1 MNAVQDA
8 WAALRGERRTEAG
21 WHVRRIHLD
30 AACEIFAGI
39 RQPGS
44 VPGLLLELTADEIP
58 AGLVLPVSRGFSVD
72 TALLDG
78 AGTGRARF
86 ALSLA
91 DTAYEPVFE
100 VLCEDTAGTAS
111 RAARPRAA
119 VRDWIGRLHVWQ
131 EFMARHG
138 PDALGEAAII
148 GLFGELWMLREHL
161 VGLVGPAAAIDAWA
175 GPRGEPNDFALS
187 AGCLEVK
194 STTRQAPDLIEIS
207 NADQLDDA
215 RSTILLAHLLLRET
229 ADGESL
235 SDLVASLRSMAMQ
248 SSPERLG
255 RFNDLLLGVG
265 YVDTW
270 AAPYERRWEVQ
281 RTDLFRVHGD
291 FPRMRPSDLRPGVR
305 GCRYVIEKGA
315 CAPFE
320 IGIDALADLVRANAD
335 G

>member
-1 MNAVQDA
+1 VSAVRKA
-8 WAALRGERRTEAG
+8 WTALREERRAEAG
-21 WHVRRIHLD
+21 WHVRRIHVD

-44 VPGLLLELTADEIP
+44 VPGLLLELATDEIP

-72 TALLDG
+72 AAMLDG

-100 VLCEDTAGTAS
+100 VLCEDTVEAAS
-111 RAARPRAA
+111 RAARPRTAI
-119 VRDWIGRLHVWQ
+119 REWIGRLHVWQ

-138 PDALGEAAII
+138 PDALGEAAVV

-161 VGLVGPAAAIDAWA
+161 AGLVGLSAAIDTWA

-194 STTRQAPDLIEIS
+194 STIRQAPGLMEIS

-215 RSTILLAHLLLRET
+215 RSPILLAHLLLRET
-229 ADGESL
+229 AEGESL
-235 SDLVASLRSMAMQ
+235 SGLVASLRSLLMKT
-248 SSPERLG
+248 SPERLG
-255 RFNDLLLGVG
+255 RFDDLLLAVG
-265 YVDTW
+265 YVD
-270 AAPYERRWEVQ
+270 ARAEPYERRWEVQ
-281 RTDLFRVHGD
+281 RIDLYRVHGE

-305 GCRYVIEKGA
+305 SCRYVIEKDA
-315 CAPFE
+315 CTPFSV
-320 IGIDALADLVRANAD
+320 GIDALTNLIRTDAN